1 MTEIL
6 GHDIDGNPLRA
17 GDRVVVVSNAVVQS
31 EYIGKTGMVTARYMS
46 ALRIDG
52 VIDLDNGDNWIA
64 LHGGSLRKLPPKT
77 DHEPA
82 DEEFTEWLK
91 GMNVGLPA

>member
-1 MTEIL
+1 MSAIL

-17 GDRVVVVSNAVVQS
+17 GDRAVMVCSFGRIPNESGVLVMGPPLPANRARGSDVQVEWS
-31 EYIGKTGMVTARYMS
+31 
-46 ALRIDG
+46 
-52 VIDLDNGDNWIA
+52 
-64 LHGGSLRKLPPKT
+64 GSLFASDCCRLRKLPPKT

-91 GMNVGLPA
+91 GMNVGQPA